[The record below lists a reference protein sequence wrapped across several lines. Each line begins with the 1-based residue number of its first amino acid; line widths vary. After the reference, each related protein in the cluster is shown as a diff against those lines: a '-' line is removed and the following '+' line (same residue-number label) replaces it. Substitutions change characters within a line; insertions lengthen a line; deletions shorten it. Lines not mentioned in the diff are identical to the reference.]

1 MPASAATGFKSRR
14 CNYIDNA
21 MNDSPILP
29 VRRCPICGKPA
40 SQKHRPFCSAR
51 CAQIDLGRW
60 LKGNYRIET
69 DEPPDGGTEE
79 R

>member
-1 MPASAATGFKSRR
+1 MQTWAATGSKSSR
-14 CNYIDNA
+14 CNYIGGVMD
-21 MNDSPILP
+21 DSPIP
-29 VRRCPICGKPA
+29 PPRRCPICGKPA
-40 SQKHRPFCSAR
+40 AQKYRPFCSAR

-69 DEPPDGGTEE
+69 DEPPDDPDAD